1 MLNEAKKLATLEPET
16 QSEFSLNHRISFRF
30 GFKIPSGF
38 GMNRNCFSFWIKA
51 HHFFFFFF
59 FSLLFHCSFSIYL
72 WKLNRFFFF
81 SCVFIYSDFNQFE
94 IVRFVNYHNSF
105 FSNNKTVKKIKSN
118 FRFFLQLFT
127 KNNKCLFTF
136 LLIIMT
142 KLM

>member
-1 MLNEAKKLATLEPET
+1 MKQKNWPHLNPRH
-16 QSEFSLNHRISFRF
+16 NPSFR
-30 GFKIPSGF
+30 
-38 GMNRNCFSFWIKA
+38 WITEFRFVLASKSQA
-51 HHFFFFFF
+51 VLVWIEIAFLFESKLIISSSS
-59 FSLLFHCSFSIYL
+59 SLLFHCSFSIYL
-72 WKLNRFFFF
+72 WKLNRFFF